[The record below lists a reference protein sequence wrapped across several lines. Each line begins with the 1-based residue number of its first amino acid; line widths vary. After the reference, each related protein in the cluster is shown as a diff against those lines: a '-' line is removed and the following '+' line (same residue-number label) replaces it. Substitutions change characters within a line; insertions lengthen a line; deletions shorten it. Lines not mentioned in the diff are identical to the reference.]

1 MNEKEQEATKVNNDM
16 LLQLVNSRKDRAEKF
31 TSDEFIG
38 QVKRDIESYDAKMPG
53 ISDVLGKSGNK
64 LNNALNYRYD
74 YVIPMV
80 FTNTEAAK
88 ASLFDRLPDLVIK
101 GRGKEDSGKAELI
114 NAVYEYLK
122 DKLDLDTFAW
132 NAAHWFVLSGFVS
145 ATIGYKTE
153 TKKEKIYDEST
164 DEVMLDENGEEV
176 AQNKYDYDDPTI
188 EVDNPLKT
196 WFAPSSKFD
205 IDAKGVDYKVWWDLL
220 DSKDIEDQYGEKVE
234 GNFEEEVATGKE
246 ADNIKKDAKKVKTY
260 FYCGTIPEDCS
271 KELEN
276 YDENAE
282 YYIIFTDN
290 KILFTEKKSRK
301 SYKLCRWYSNQTEF
315 FGYGFGRI
323 GAPFQREKST
333 RVGQRI
339 RLADIAAYPK
349 YTVKNDGKNTIKP
362 DQLKD
367 PREGIVLEYNTE
379 APGILQPG
387 NLSGVVSEAEQS
399 AESDA
404 QSAFGLLDISSG
416 AQESST
422 VKTATGQTIF
432 AEASQ
437 RRIKQAK
444 RIFMKFYRACLIE
457 LFKQCQDNWDS
468 EKVVTITDED
478 GNSEDMTITK
488 ESLQDIDFDKDVVID
503 AESVSVNKDVVR
515 EQMISLYDKVKDDP
529 LIDRKKIF
537 KDMLRKGFEVNNPDR
552 YLKPSDIQPGTLLVN
567 PSTGE
572 QYTIDEGGEL
582 VSAAQTAEQAPSSPE
597 QATQAGMASPM
608 PAPSQAGM
616 SGAVAGGAF

>member
-1 MNEKEQEATKVNNDM
+1 MKKKEEKLT
-16 LLQLVNSRKDRAEKF
+16 LLNLLNSRKERAEKF
-31 TSDEFIG
+31 TSDEFIN
-38 QVKRDIESYDAKMPG
+38 QVKRDIEAYQAKMPG
-53 ISDVLGKSGNK
+53 ISDILGSKTSNR
-64 LNNALNYRYD
+64 LQQALNYRYD

-88 ASLFDRLPDLVIK
+88 ASLFERLPDLIIK
-101 GRGKEDSGKAELI
+101 SRGKDDDVKAMKI

-132 NAAHWFVLSGFVS
+132 NAAHWFILSGFVS

-153 TKKEKIYDEST
+153 THKEKVYDK
-164 DEVMLDENGEEV
+164 DKKEVMLDENGEEV
-176 AQNKYDYDDPTI
+176 VQEKYDYDDPII
-188 EVDNPLKT
+188 EVDDPLKT

-205 IDAKGVDYKVWWDLL
+205 VDANSVDYKIWWDAL
-220 DSKDIEDQYGEKVE
+220 DSSFIKKEYDEDIEGNYEDQYSTGNEKE
-234 GNFEEEVATGKE
+234 PLKN
-246 ADNIKKDAKKVKTY
+246 DCKKVKSY
-260 FYCGTIPEDCS
+260 FYCGKLPEEVKD
-271 KELEN
+271 EVDN
-276 YDENAE
+276 YDENSE
-282 YYIIFTDN
+282 FYIIFTPQ
-290 KILFTEKKSRK
+290 KILYIQKKPRK
-301 SYKLCRWYSNQTEF
+301 SYKLCRWYANPTDF
-315 FGYGFGRI
+315 FGYGYGKI
-323 GAPFQREKST
+323 GTPFQREKSV

-349 YTVKNDGKNTIKP
+349 YTVKNDGKNKIDP
-362 DQLKD
+362 NQLKD
-367 PREGIVLEYNTE
+367 PRDSIVLEYSEE

-387 NLSGVVSEAEQS
+387 NLSGVVSEAEKS

-404 QSAFGLLDISSG
+404 QAAFGLLDISSG

-444 RIFMKFYRACLIE
+444 RIFMKFYRSCLIE

-468 EKVVTITDED
+468 EKLVTITDEE
-478 GNSEDMTITK
+478 GNSQEVSITK
-488 ESLQDIDFDKDVVID
+488 NDLQDIDFDKDVVID

-515 EQMISLYDKVKDDP
+515 EQMIALYDKVKDDP
-529 LIDRKKIF
+529 LIERKIIF
-537 KDMLRKGFEVNNPDR
+537 KDMLRRGFEITNPDR
-552 YLKPSDIQPGTLLVN
+552 YIKQSNLPTGTQLID

-582 VSAAQTAEQAPSSPE
+582 VPASQMAETAPSSPDQNIQTPTMPQPGM
-597 QATQAGMASPM
+597 QAQMSGNQAG
-608 PAPSQAGM
+608 GIY
-616 SGAVAGGAF
+616 

>member
-1 MNEKEQEATKVNNDM
+1 MNIKDSNEKKEYSSLLKV
-16 LLQLVNSRKDRAEKF
+16 LNSRKERAEKF
-31 TSDEFIG
+31 TSDEFID
-38 QVKRDIESYDAKMPG
+38 QVKRDVEAYEAKMPG
-53 ISDVLGKSGNK
+53 ISDILGAKTSNR
-64 LNNALNYRYD
+64 LQQALNYRYD

-88 ASLFDRLPDLVIK
+88 ASLFERLPDLIIK
-101 GRGKEDSGKAELI
+101 SRGKDDDEKAMKI

-132 NAAHWFVLSGFVS
+132 DAAHWFILSGFVS

-153 TKKEKIYDEST
+153 THKEKVYDKE
-164 DEVMLDENGEEV
+164 EIMLDENGQEVIEE
-176 AQNKYDYDDPTI
+176 KYDYDDPTI

-205 IDAKGVDYKVWWDLL
+205 VDAKGVDYKVWWDAL
-220 DSKDIEDQYGEKVE
+220 DSKYIKEQYGEEVE
-234 GNFEEEVATGKE
+234 GNYEEEVSNGDDKS
-246 ADNIKKDAKKVKTY
+246 NKDAKKCKTF
-260 FYCGTIPEDCS
+260 FYCGCLPEEAKDDVEAYGETYS
-271 KELEN
+271 EN
-276 YDENAE
+276 SE
-282 YYIIFTDN
+282 YYVIFNNN
-290 KILFTEKKSRK
+290 KVLFVQRK
-301 SYKLCRWYSNQTEF
+301 LRKTYKLCRWYANPTDF
-315 FGYGFGRI
+315 FGYGFGKI
-323 GAPFQREKST
+323 GTPFQREKSV

-349 YTVKNDGKNTIKP
+349 YTVKNDGKNKIKP
-362 DQLKD
+362 EQLKD
-367 PREGIVLEYNTE
+367 PRENILLEYETE
-379 APGILQPG
+379 APNVLQPG
-387 NLSGVVSEAEQS
+387 NLSGVVTEAEQS

-404 QSAFGLLDISSG
+404 QAAFGLLDISSG

-468 EKVVTITDED
+468 EKLVTITDEE
-478 GNSEDMTITK
+478 GNSEEISITRNDLK
-488 ESLQDIDFDKDVVID
+488 DIDFDKDIIID

-515 EQMISLYDKVKDDP
+515 EQMIALYDKVKDDP
-529 LIDRKKIF
+529 LIERKTIF
-537 KDMLRKGFEVNNPDR
+537 KDMLRRGFEITNPDR
-552 YLKPSDIQPGTLLVN
+552 YIKQSNIPAGTQLID

-572 QYTIDEGGEL
+572 QYIIDEGGEL
-582 VSAAQTAEQAPSSPE
+582 VPASQMAEQAPSSPE
-597 QATQAGMASPM
+597 EGINPM
-608 PAPSQAGM
+608 SAPSQAGM